1 MDNKVWILLAVVVVL
16 TFGFQY
22 FLKRKG
28 KKLSEELINGMMT
41 MNKEEFFEKA
51 NSRMARMTIP
61 VYNNTFMKMNYCI
74 MHHETKE
81 MKRLIEFME
90 ERVRM
95 NEKQE
100 MAFLNLAFSFYLDEE
115 DEKNCEKTFKRVKEL
130 LSKRE
135 DDDAKAVIEEMD
147 LTLNVFIR
155 KDPKAETVLLK
166 RIEESESDEEKAV
179 YLSRLAIYYINV
191 DKKEKAK
198 NYIKQALEK
207 TKDEMIIEQL
217 KQMLERI

>member
-41 MNKEEFFEKA
+41 MDKEEFFEKA

>member
-41 MNKEEFFEKA
+41 MDKEEFFEKA

-115 DEKNCEKTFKRVKEL
+115 DEKNCEKMFKRVKEL

>member
-1 MDNKVWILLAVVVVL
+1 M
-16 TFGFQY
+16 
-22 FLKRKG
+22 
-28 KKLSEELINGMMT
+28 
-41 MNKEEFFEKA
+41 
-51 NSRMARMTIP
+51 
-61 VYNNTFMKMNYCI
+61 
-74 MHHETKE
+74 
-81 MKRLIEFME
+81 IEFME

-166 RIEESESDEEKAV
+166 RIEESESEEEKAV

>member
-41 MNKEEFFEKA
+41 MDKEEFFEKA

-135 DDDAKAVIEEMD
+135 DNDAKAMIEEMD

>member
-41 MNKEEFFEKA
+41 MDKEEFFEKA

-135 DDDAKAVIEEMD
+135 DNDAKAMIEEMD

-166 RIEESESDEEKAV
+166 RIEESESEEEKAV

>member
-41 MNKEEFFEKA
+41 MDKDEFFEKA

-61 VYNNTFMKMNYCI
+61 VYNHTFMKMNYCI

-115 DEKNCEKTFKRVKEL
+115 DEKNCEKTFKRGKEL

-166 RIEESESDEEKAV
+166 RIEESESEEEKAV

>member
-41 MNKEEFFEKA
+41 MDKEEFFEKA

-166 RIEESESDEEKAV
+166 RIEESESEEEKAV

>member
-1 MDNKVWILLAVVVVL
+1 MDNKVWILLVVAVVL

-22 FLKRKG
+22 YLKRKG

-81 MKRLIEFME
+81 MKRLIVFME

-179 YLSRLAIYYINV
+179 YLSRLGIYYINV

-198 NYIKQALEK
+198 NCIRQALEK

-217 KQMLERI
+217 KQMLEKI

>member
-41 MNKEEFFEKA
+41 MDKEEFFEKA

-166 RIEESESDEEKAV
+166 RIEESESEEEKAV
-179 YLSRLAIYYINV
+179 YLPRLAIYYINV

>member
-1 MDNKVWILLAVVVVL
+1 
-16 TFGFQY
+16 
-22 FLKRKG
+22 
-28 KKLSEELINGMMT
+28 
-41 MNKEEFFEKA
+41 
-51 NSRMARMTIP
+51 
-61 VYNNTFMKMNYCI
+61 
-74 MHHETKE
+74 
-81 MKRLIEFME
+81 MKRCSS
-90 ERVRM
+90 V
-95 NEKQE
+95 
-100 MAFLNLAFSFYLDEE
+100 
-115 DEKNCEKTFKRVKEL
+115 

-135 DDDAKAVIEEMD
+135 DDDAKAVSEEMD

-207 TKDEMIIEQL
+207 TNDDRIIEQL